1 MTDSVTVLELKQD
14 VFDANE
20 VNADK
25 VRQEMTDSH
34 QLMINVMS
42 SPGSGKTT
50 TLVRTIKELQP
61 EIQVGVMEC
70 DIDASVDAETI
81 QAAGARSIQL
91 HTGGMCHM
99 DAQMTKQGLNEM
111 GTEGLDLIFIENV
124 GNLVCP
130 AEFDTGANINMTI
143 LSVPEGDD
151 KPAKYPLVYEVSDV
165 VLVNKI
171 DAMAVFDFNKELAE
185 ERIHAL
191 NPSAEIFY
199 VSSKTGEGY
208 EAWINWL
215 KNKVAEAKAN

>member
-25 VRQEMTDSH
+25 VRQEMTDGH

-171 DAMAVFDFNKELAE
+171 DAMSVFDFNKELVE

-191 NPSAEIFY
+191 NPNAEIFY